1 MSVPIHASKTCIWRC
16 EQSPGYLFGHKS
28 AILGECGWL
37 EIGDQISFT
46 LASGDRKR
54 LGIKKF
60 MAMDRL
66 PVCFAFTDHCWPV
79 CLRLLVVRSG
89 NMMPSKVAYALL
101 VCAGHPG
108 GPVGADAGRPG
119 RTERAARVGALRG
132 AHSQSNVVRIQYNCQ
147 AQQQHLRRAV
157 DAVRPADQDESLEE
171 VEIEEMHPPEKQP
184 PGDDRVYN
192 LANWPCVVPCTRL
205 FALLLRQIYMIHQI
219 QLDNHCFAD
228 G

>member
-28 AILGECGWL
+28 AILDECGWVDT
-37 EIGDQISFT
+37 GDQISFT
-46 LASGDRKR
+46 LASSDRKR
-54 LGIKKF
+54 LGKKKF

-89 NMMPSKVAYALL
+89 NMMPSKATYALL
-101 VCAGHPG
+101 VCAGHLG
-108 GPVGADAGRPG
+108 GPVDADAGRPVI
-119 RTERAARVGALRG
+119 TERAARVGAG

-157 DAVRPADQDESLEE
+157 DAVRPADQEHLEE
-171 VEIEEMHPPEKQP
+171 VEIEEPHPPENQP
-184 PGDDRVYN
+184 PCDELQDN